1 MQSEFQ
7 VYHFYK
13 VFFLQFHT
21 SVCVQRKYLWK
32 LIWVRTNFTICNIAC
47 NWQIT
52 TITIPKIIWIDCKG
66 CTARFQNAGATGW
79 VEDRWGSS
87 IKYIIPNIYQKSFI
101 MKKKHIHHLTH
112 SSVVLEAPQ
121 VIEKVRSEAHVWNY
135 WVSPHILDGNSPHIS
150 KRNSSHIS
158 DRNSA
163 RISCK
168 VCFHGHTTMVV
179 QDNCRCN
186 KRGHPKKSAEG
197 THIFHMVESSTPF
210 HILSGSFST
219 QKCR

>member
-1 MQSEFQ
+1 MANC
-7 VYHFYK
+7 YNYNNH
-13 VFFLQFHT
+13 LNWMWRLH
-21 SVCVQRKYLWK
+21 C
-32 LIWVRTNFTICNIAC
+32 LILKCRCCGLGGRHMGVVH
-47 NWQIT
+47 
-52 TITIPKIIWIDCKG
+52 KIH
-66 CTARFQNAGATGW
+66 NP
-79 VEDRWGSS
+79 
-87 IKYIIPNIYQKSFI
+87 KYISKGFFNE
-101 MKKKHIHHLTH
+101 KKKHIHHLTH

-168 VCFHGHTTMVV
+168 VCFHGHTTIVV